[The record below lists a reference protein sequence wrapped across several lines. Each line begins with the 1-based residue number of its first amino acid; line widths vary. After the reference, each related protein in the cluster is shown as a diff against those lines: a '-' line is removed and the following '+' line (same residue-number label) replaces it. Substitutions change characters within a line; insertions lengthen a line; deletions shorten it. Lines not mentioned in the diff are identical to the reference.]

1 MKPSI
6 SIYLLN
12 VVTALV
18 FDSLNMLIHVTV
30 VTVAQEVITCMF
42 PNGRDPI
49 VAQFELKGPT
59 QAAQLRAA

>member
-18 FDSLNMLIHVTV
+18 FDSLNMLIR
-30 VTVAQEVITCMF
+30 VTVAQEVVIYMS
-42 PNGRDPI
+42 
-49 VAQFELKGPT
+49 PT
-59 QAAQLRAA
+59 SREAE